1 MRNNNIFSL
10 LGKIGALVGV
20 VIAFVLMFFLAG
32 WMREKFFSKFA
43 DKDSVKIVDGYEG
56 DIPEIEYFKT
66 CEEIEAYLN
75 SEVDNG
81 ADGNIH
87 IDIDAS
93 FTDDDIKSF
102 YKSIDPFKGRVK
114 SYITATST
122 EQDGDGPVLES
133 AYASVNYDFVR
144 SDEMYVYDSMKN
156 GKEIPAERKEAAE
169 LKEVCE
175 KFLKEEITESMNDYE
190 KELAIHDFII
200 NSCEYSDVSEATYQ
214 HGAYGALV
222 MGDAW
227 CEGYSRAAALLLR
240 LCDID
245 AKLIKGFVGEN
256 PEGKDS
262 NHMWNQ
268 VKLGNT
274 WYHLDLTM
282 DDPKRDNPV
291 ICHLYLNVSDDKMA
305 ADRSWDRDNSET
317 CTSMSDNYFVRNK
330 ISFSDDESL
339 QQYIRSELENGNRE
353 RIECGI
359 TSNLDL
365 SDETLYF
372 MFDYE
377 NVTNYMKYKLGEEK
391 YESLEIVFNVQQ

>member
-20 VIAFVLMFFLAG
+20 VIAFVLMFFLAR

-66 CEEIEAYLN
+66 REEIEAYLN

-169 LKEVCE
+169 LKEICE
-175 KFLKEEITESMNDYE
+175 KFLKEEITESMSDYE

-222 MGDAW
+222 
-227 CEGYSRAAALLLR
+227 
-240 LCDID
+240 
-245 AKLIKGFVGEN
+245 
-256 PEGKDS
+256 
-262 NHMWNQ
+262 
-268 VKLGNT
+268 
-274 WYHLDLTM
+274 
-282 DDPKRDNPV
+282 
-291 ICHLYLNVSDDKMA
+291 
-305 ADRSWDRDNSET
+305 
-317 CTSMSDNYFVRNK
+317 
-330 ISFSDDESL
+330 
-339 QQYIRSELENGNRE
+339 
-353 RIECGI
+353 
-359 TSNLDL
+359 
-365 SDETLYF
+365 
-372 MFDYE
+372 
-377 NVTNYMKYKLGEEK
+377 
-391 YESLEIVFNVQQ
+391 